1 MYKTIFFNA
10 EELTAELVALGVAP
24 GWAKPYSDTLR
35 NDFPILISSEIKVT
49 GFSDAFGLGL
59 PNYKIDLRYTSV

>member
-10 EELTAELVALGVAP
+10 GELTDELVALGVAP
-24 GWAKPYSDTLR
+24 GWAEPYSDTLR

-49 GFSDAFGLGL
+49 VFLDAFGFGL